1 MPPVPPP
8 PQFSPLCSALSAW
21 DGYLTICKVDM
32 NGLFFFHLSFSSLG
46 LSEGRSGRHT
56 DGSNGRKDD
65 SEGDILSPNAP
76 LIIQSNPKAT
86 VQKKKSKPR
95 IFCSCHWRGGRFKE
109 KRATLAAEKP
119 RGDDDNILLSWP
131 VGSTIQSLRIY
142 IKCFSAWRA
151 DNKPNFNAVAAV
163 P

>member
-65 SEGDILSPNAP
+65 SEGDVLSPNAP
-76 LIIQSNPKAT
+76 LIIQRNPKAT
-86 VQKKKSKPR
+86 VQKKKVKVSPGFSAAVTGEEGGSKR
-95 IFCSCHWRGGRFKE
+95 SVRHWRQKNHG
-109 KRATLAAEKP
+109 
-119 RGDDDNILLSWP
+119 
-131 VGSTIQSLRIY
+131 VMTITSYSHDLWAQQS
-142 IKCFSAWRA
+142 K
-151 DNKPNFNAVAAV
+151 V
-163 P
+163 